1 MTDWKA
7 VIDDGLRLPEGVSQQ
22 AAVDELAE
30 MLRDRDPVVRDEL
43 AYTVLE
49 CLIPELD
56 EDLCRRLGDELA
68 SRFTAPELHVR
79 SFAAL
84 VLAPIV
90 KRGVFRADWL
100 DAFEAWY
107 PSEWDLRGYDDEA
120 GWLHAAAHGA
130 DLLGAFGLH
139 DQVLP
144 ARMLAVAADRLV
156 EPTDFVFAEMEDARL
171 AHGIALT
178 LTRAELKEDDA
189 VAWLD
194 VIEDEL
200 GADEAEHVLPQFAN
214 TIRSLQALYVFADR
228 GVRRTWDR
236 EEAIVPL
243 TNGEAVKARI
253 GEVLRL
259 VMPYAG

>member
-1 MTDWKA
+1 VTDWKA
-7 VIDDGLRLPEGVSQQ
+7 VIDDGMRLPEGLSQE

-30 MLRDRDPVVRDEL
+30 MLRDPDPVARDEL

-56 EDLCRRLGDELA
+56 GDLCLRLGDELA
-68 SRFTAPELHVR
+68 SRFTDPELHVR
-79 SFAAL
+79 TFAAL

-90 KRGVFRADWL
+90 KRDMFRHDWL
-100 DAFEAWY
+100 AAFEAWY
-107 PSEWDLRGYDDEA
+107 PREDDLRGYDEEL

-139 DQVLP
+139 DRVQPSRMLTL
-144 ARMLAVAADRLV
+144 AADRMLA
-156 EPTDFVFAEMEDARL
+156 PTDFVFAEMEDARL

-194 VIEDEL
+194 VIEDYL
-200 GADEAEHVLPQFAN
+200 GEDEDDHVLPPSAN
-214 TIRSLQALYVFADR
+214 TIRVLQALYMFADR
-228 GVRRTWDR
+228 GVRRSWGR
-236 EEAIVPL
+236 EEKILLL
-243 TNGEAVKARI
+243 TYSEPVKARVA
-253 GEVLRL
+253 EVLQL
-259 VMPYAG
+259 AMPYAG